1 MRKNILKRIAT
12 AAVTAAMIAASLPV
26 TTFAADEVPTIDTT
40 KPVSLTLTKYVAEE
54 DDSTELD
61 KTVTGIQ
68 QTVTGHEPMKDVG
81 FTVLKFATMVQE
93 NDGSQVRLLYS
104 LTADGAA
111 ILMKAKELGVLNT
124 NKTFAA
130 NDKVDIDMLKTF
142 VSGKTARGPVFTG
155 IENMTNAVT
164 AVTGADGVV
173 KFTSAAVTESTS
185 VKHINGQG
193 LYLVVET
200 KAPDKVT
207 QRTRPFFVSLP
218 MSDRTNLNQWMYDVY
233 AYPKNATGT
242 VDIDKQIAAV
252 NDNSAQGHGNI
263 AEDGHSAEA
272 NIGDTITYSV
282 SFTMAIPEGGLKK
295 LGIVDTMCQGL
306 TFKKAGA
313 SAASTDVK
321 VYRSDDNDRVVSS
334 SNYNVTSKVNDDG
347 TTTLNVLFT
356 STYLA
361 QLNASDNKLPE
372 FEIQYDAVLN
382 EKAVLGSKGN
392 DNTVKAV
399 YRTNA
404 QPESEPDKVTREETT
419 KTYTWGIK
427 LLKVGETGSALSNVE
442 FKLANDEGKNYKF
455 IKTDDGF
462 YIPSTVSNASET
474 LKTDSAGRIKINGLK
489 SDIYILTEVKTK
501 TGYILLKG
509 PVEIVINGDN
519 TDGSATAT
527 VNGKDAV
534 LSSDTVGNATST
546 TAFVEVKIVNS
557 AGFILPSTG
566 GVGTTMFTII
576 GIAVISIS
584 AVLLILQRRKAKAAK

>member
-12 AAVTAAMIAASLPV
+12 AAVTAAMIATSLPV
-26 TTFAADEVPTIDTT
+26 MAFAADEVSTVDTT
-40 KPVSLTLTKYVAEE
+40 KPVSLTLTKYVAGE
-54 DDSTELD
+54 DDSTELED
-61 KTVTGIQ
+61 DVTGTQ
-68 QTVTGHEPMKDVG
+68 QNVTGHEPMKDVG

-104 LTADGAA
+104 LTEDGAA
-111 ILMKAKELGVLNT
+111 ILMKAKGLGVLDT
-124 NKTFAA
+124 DRTFSA
-130 NDKVDIDMLKTF
+130 NDKVDIDALKKF
-142 VSGKTARGPVFTG
+142 VTGKTARGPVFTG

-207 QRTRPFFVSLP
+207 QRTRPFFVALP
-218 MSDRTNLNQWMYDVY
+218 MSDRINLNQWMYDVY
-233 AYPKNATGT
+233 AYPKNMTGT
-242 VDIDKQIAAV
+242 IDIDKQIASV
-252 NDNSAQGHGNI
+252 NGNSAQGHGNI
-263 AEDGHSAEA
+263 AEDSHSAEA

-282 SFTMAIPEGGLKK
+282 SFTMPIPDGGLKK
-295 LGIVDTMCQGL
+295 LGIVDTMCPGL
-306 TFKKAGA
+306 TFKKAGTT
-313 SAASTDVK
+313 AASTDVK
-321 VYRSDDNDRVVSS
+321 VFRTDDNDRVVPST
-334 SNYNVTSKVNDDG
+334 NYTVESKVNDDG

-356 STYLA
+356 STYLT
-361 QLNASDNKLPE
+361 QLNTSTNKLPE
-372 FEIQYDAVLN
+372 FEIRYDAVLN

-404 QPESEPDKVTREETT
+404 QATAEPDKTTREKKT

-427 LLKVGETGSALSNVE
+427 ILKVGENNSALSNVE
-442 FKLANDEGKNYKF
+442 FKLSNDEGKIFKF

-462 YIPSTVSNASET
+462 YVPSTATSASET
-474 LKTDSAGRIKINGLK
+474 LRTDSGGRIKINGLK
-489 SDIYILTEVKTK
+489 SDIYSLTEVKTK
-501 TGYILLKG
+501 SGYILLKN
-509 PVEIVINGDN
+509 PVEIVIDGDN
-519 TDGSATAT
+519 TNGSATAT

-534 LSSDTVGNATST
+534 LSSDTAGSETST
-546 TAFVEVKIVNS
+546 TAFVEVKIVNT

-566 GVGTTMFTII
+566 GAGTTMFTII
-576 GIAVISIS
+576 GITVISIS
-584 AVLLILQRRKAKAAK
+584 AALLIILRRKAKAAK